1 VILVDRRGR
10 KYTIPLSKEKS
21 FHTHVG
27 TILHNQIIGL
37 ESGSRIQSSTNHQ
50 LLVFSPTLEDFV
62 TEMPHA
68 TQVIYPK
75 DLGII
80 LAYGDIFPGAKVVE
94 AGLGSGALTLSLL
107 RAVGDKGKVISYE
120 IKEEIIEKAVTS
132 LKAMNQDISNI
143 EVKIQDVYEGID
155 EDNVDRIVLDLPSP
169 WLVVPHAEKALVNG
183 GILVSFLPT
192 IFQVHELHESLK
204 NTKSFEMMES
214 FEVLLRPW
222 SIGNRSVRPQHRMVA
237 HTGFITT
244 ARKCEP
250 RPNKED

>member
-1 VILVDRRGR
+1 ML
-10 KYTIPLSKEKS
+10 PLSKEKS

-27 TILHNQIIGL
+27 TISHDQIIGL

-50 LLVFSPTLEDFV
+50 LLVFSPTLDDFV
-62 TEMPHA
+62 EEMPHA

-80 LAYGDIFPGAKVVE
+80 LAYGDIFPGAKILE

-107 RAVGDKGKVISYE
+107 RAVGDKGKVITYE
-120 IKEEIIEKAVTS
+120 IKEEIIAKAVAS
-132 LKAMNQDISNI
+132 IESMNQSTNNLEIKVQDI
-143 EVKIQDVYEGID
+143 YEGI
-155 EDNVDRIVLDLPSP
+155 EENNLDRIVLDLPSP
-169 WLVVPHAEKALVNG
+169 WLVIPHAEKSLVNG
-183 GILVSFLPT
+183 GLLVSFLPT
-192 IFQVHELHESLK
+192 IFQVYELHESLK
-204 NTKSFEMMES
+204 STKSFEMMES

-250 RPNKED
+250 RPNKDK